1 MAKVKVTLRFPT
13 VGKKRGDV
21 IELEQAEADRLIAN
35 GSAVAVKAA
44 VPEPKK
50 D

>member
-1 MAKVKVTLRFPT
+1 MASVKLRLLFPT

-21 IELEQAEADRLIAN
+21 IEVEKAEADRLVAN
-35 GSAVAVKAA
+35 GSARVEKAGKS
-44 VPEPKK
+44 EK